1 MFVPFSA
8 VIVAKTSSVIS
19 PTTTSLEPSGNLA
32 LKSAD
37 VATSVAFA
45 FATSFTLSTEAP
57 FCTSTSPVAFG
68 NTNTGT
74 STVSLIFVPFE
85 LWVTV
90 VGILRSAWPTFPTV
104 LNTSASLGLF
114 TVPGLLS
121 IVAGLTE
128 VLTSSF
134 VILSPSN
141 TTNLSV
147 VDFTTFTSMSTVV
160 S

>member
-19 PTTTSLEPSGNLA
+19 PTTTSLEPTGNLA

-45 FATSFTLSTEAP
+45 LATSFTLSTEAP
-57 FCTSTSPVAFG
+57 LCTSTSPVAFG

-85 LWVTV
+85 TWVTV
-90 VGILRSAWPTFPTV
+90 VGIFNPASLAFPTV

-114 TVPGLLS
+114 TTPALVS
-121 IVAGLTE
+121 IVAGVTEDLTW
-128 VLTSSF
+128 SF

-141 TTNLSV
+141 TTNLAV
-147 VDFTTFTSMSTVV
+147 VDFTTFTSISTVV